1 MNQVHI
7 SFKAGHDLEEI
18 EEYIS
23 RDNPEAAGRLIQR
36 IEETCN
42 LLAKNP
48 EAGADRSELLP
59 QLRGFPVGNYL
70 IFYRPN
76 DDGID
81 VARVLHGNRDI
92 PNIFAE
98 NK

>member
-1 MNQVHI
+1 MKVVHI

-23 RDNPEAAGRLIQR
+23 RDNHDAAGRLIQR
-36 IEETCN
+36 IEEICN
-42 LLAKNP
+42 LLAQHP
-48 EAGADRSELLP
+48 EAGDDRSELSP
-59 QLRGFPVGNYL
+59 KLRGFPIGNYL
-70 IFYRPN
+70 VFYIPTR
-76 DDGID
+76 DGIE
-81 VARVLHGNRDI
+81 VVRVLHGSRDI